1 MFYYNKRTLIIYFE
15 IYALAYNS
23 NISKKI
29 ENLTLLVLLNKTRA
43 LQNIFENKKKPIKR
57 RLRENLIGLLIFKV
71 SKSSAYAVNFE
82 ILVFYYII
90 T

>member
-43 LQNIFENKKKPIKR
+43 LQNIFENKKKTYQTSLTRKSDRSFNLQGLEIF
-57 RLRENLIGLLIFKV
+57 RLRG
-71 SKSSAYAVNFE
+71 
-82 ILVFYYII
+82 
-90 T
+90 